1 MDSIDL
7 EILDV
12 LKQNGRATASEISK
26 TVNLSLPA
34 VAERIRKMEDAHII
48 EQYTVRINREKIN
61 RKLLAFVLVNVEKAE
76 FILEFRETI
85 IQYNSV
91 LECHHIAGEYDY
103 LLKILVED
111 TQALEEFLSKKLKM
125 ITGVVKTNTI
135 ITLLT
140 LKEEVN
146 I

>member
-1 MDSIDL
+1 MDSIDI

-26 TVNLSLPA
+26 KVNLSLPA
-34 VAERIRKMEDAHII
+34 VAERIRKMEDTNII

-61 RKLLAFVLVNVEKAE
+61 QKLLAFVLINIEKAE
-76 FILEFRETI
+76 YIQEFRDTI
-85 IQYNSV
+85 IQFNSV

-111 TQALEEFLSKKLKM
+111 TSALEDFLSNDLKKIK
-125 ITGVVKTNTI
+125 GVVKSNTI
-135 ITLLT
+135 IALLT
-140 LKEEVN
+140 IKEN
-146 I
+146 INI